1 MKKFL
6 ITLPFITGCSSVK
19 KQVSPFGNTMNL
31 DEAASPVDVPLGA
44 GDKLGYETFLE
55 LSIFDPTNLM
65 LWLSL
70 CSIAGYFVW
79 REFRKVRPKS
89 A

>member
-6 ITLPFITGCSSVK
+6 IMLPFLTSCKATGNKIITSQGALKPESETVPVETSLLEMSS
-19 KQVSPFGNTMNL
+19 
-31 DEAASPVDVPLGA
+31 
-44 GDKLGYETFLE
+44 
-55 LSIFDPTNLM
+55 FDPTNLM

-79 REFRKVRPKS
+79 REFRRVRPKS
-89 A
+89 I

>member
-6 ITLPFITGCSSVK
+6 IMLPFLSGCKATQSFIK
-19 KQVSPFGNTMNL
+19 SPSMSIE
-31 DEAASPVDVPLGA
+31 EAATPVDVPLGA

-55 LSIFDPTNLM
+55 MSIFDPTNLM

-79 REFRKVRPKS
+79 REFRRVRPRS
-89 A
+89 L

>member
-6 ITLPFITGCSSVK
+6 IMLPLFASCKANESFIKTPRTS
-19 KQVSPFGNTMNL
+19 L
-31 DEAASPVDVPLGA
+31 EEAATPVDVPLGA

-79 REFRKVRPKS
+79 KEFRRVRPKS
-89 A
+89 L

>member
-6 ITLPFITGCSSVK
+6 IMLPFLVSCKTTGNKIITSQGAPKVESETV
-19 KQVSPFGNTMNL
+19 
-31 DEAASPVDVPLGA
+31 PVDTTSLQM
-44 GDKLGYETFLE
+44 
-55 LSIFDPTNLM
+55 SIFDPTNLM

-79 REFRKVRPKS
+79 REFRRVRPKS
-89 A
+89 L

>member
-6 ITLPFITGCSSVK
+6 IMLPLLASCKANQNFIKTPSTS
-19 KQVSPFGNTMNL
+19 L
-31 DEAASPVDVPLGA
+31 EEAATPVDVPLGA
-44 GDKLGYETFLE
+44 GDRLGYETFLE

-79 REFRKVRPKS
+79 KEFRRVRPKS
-89 A
+89 I

>member
-6 ITLPFITGCSSVK
+6 IMLPLLAGCKANESFIKTPRTS
-19 KQVSPFGNTMNL
+19 L
-31 DEAASPVDVPLGA
+31 EEAATPVDVPLGA

-79 REFRKVRPKS
+79 REFRRVRPRS
-89 A
+89 L

>member
-6 ITLPFITGCSSVK
+6 IMLPFLASCKATGNKIISTTGAPKLDSETVSVDTTSL
-19 KQVSPFGNTMNL
+19 QM
-31 DEAASPVDVPLGA
+31 
-44 GDKLGYETFLE
+44 
-55 LSIFDPTNLM
+55 SIFDPTNLM

-79 REFRKVRPKS
+79 REFRRVRPKS
-89 A
+89 I

>member
-6 ITLPFITGCSSVK
+6 IMLPFLVSCKATGNKIISTTVPSTPESETV
-19 KQVSPFGNTMNL
+19 
-31 DEAASPVDVPLGA
+31 PVDTTSLQM
-44 GDKLGYETFLE
+44 
-55 LSIFDPTNLM
+55 SIFDPTNLM

-79 REFRKVRPKS
+79 REFRRVRPKS
-89 A
+89 L